1 MTVVSLLFL
10 LQVYLE
16 DMPHSVFWLISLLSP
31 VAFTLSIDRVRRPP
45 AEGVGKGRVNAGLA
59 GVQTRGGER

>member
-1 MTVVSLLFL
+1 MGNLAVTAVSVLFL

-31 VAFTLSIDRVRRPP
+31 VAFTLSIDRVRPRPGD
-45 AEGVGKGRVNAGLA
+45 GVGGGGGGWGVGRV
-59 GVQTRGGER
+59 